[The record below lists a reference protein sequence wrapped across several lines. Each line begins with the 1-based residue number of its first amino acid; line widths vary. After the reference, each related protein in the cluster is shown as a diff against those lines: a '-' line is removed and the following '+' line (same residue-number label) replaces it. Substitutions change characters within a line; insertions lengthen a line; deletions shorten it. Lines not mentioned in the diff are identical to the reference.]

1 MPFFRPRVSKSE
13 KSEERWMS
21 EGKTA
26 PFRASVHRPEL
37 TDEQVK
43 KSMERLHDEMKSRR
57 ERTDEELINS
67 MKFAKKYYSD

>member
-1 MPFFRPRVSKSE
+1 MSFFRPRVSN
-13 KSEERWMS
+13 SEERQMS

-26 PFRASVHRPEL
+26 PFIASVHRPEL

-43 KSMERLHDEMKSRR
+43 KSMERLHNDMKSRR
-57 ERTDEELINS
+57 ERTDEALISS